1 MPVYLTFG
9 AGRFFV
15 LRVQSMNLL
24 DDLFQRSGDG
34 LLFAGTVFLT
44 YFNDL
49 DVIGEL
55 AAGNFNF
62 SVALFDIP
70 YARQ

>member
-1 MPVYLTFG
+1 
-9 AGRFFV
+9 
-15 LRVQSMNLL
+15 MNLL